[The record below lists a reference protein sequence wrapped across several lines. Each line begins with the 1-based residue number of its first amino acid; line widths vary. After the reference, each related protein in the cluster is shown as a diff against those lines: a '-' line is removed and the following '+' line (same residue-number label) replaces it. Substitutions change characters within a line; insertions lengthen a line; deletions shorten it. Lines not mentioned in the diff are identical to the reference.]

1 MGVIPTRWVAL
12 VVLLLALIV
21 GAGWGVRQYGNSRVA
36 AQELSTV
43 KEAVSEAVAEQKA
56 AVKVDVAQAAQR
68 RSLSDSVASPG
79 IRKEKDEQ
87 DRLQSLDPVVRLGV
101 LNDRVARANAAIAS
115 AGILP
120 DEVR

>member
-12 VVLLLALIV
+12 AVLLLALLV

-56 AVKVDVAQAAQR
+56 AVKVDVAQAEQR
-68 RSLSDSVASPG
+68 RALRDSVQSPG

-87 DRLQSLDPVVRLGV
+87 DRLQSLDPAVRLSV
-101 LNDRVARANAAIAS
+101 LNDRIARANAAIAA
-115 AGILP
+115 AGVLP
-120 DEVR
+120 DSVQ

>member
-12 VVLLLALIV
+12 AVLLLALLV

-87 DRLQSLDPVVRLGV
+87 DRLQSLDPAVRLGV

>member
-1 MGVIPTRWVAL
+1 MGLIPSRLVAL
-12 VVLLLALIV
+12 AVVLVAFVAVL
-21 GAGWGVRQYGNSRVA
+21 WFGVHQYGNSRVA

-43 KEAVSEAVAEQKA
+43 KEAVSEAVVEQKT

-68 RSLSDSVASPG
+68 RSLSDAVQSPG

-87 DRLQSLDPVVRLGV
+87 DRLMSLDPVVRLGV

-120 DEVR
+120 DEVQ

>member
-1 MGVIPTRWVAL
+1 MRWVAL
-12 VVLLLALIV
+12 AVLLLALLV
-21 GAGWGVRQYGNSRVA
+21 GAGWGIRQYGNSRVA

-87 DRLQSLDPVVRLGV
+87 DRLQSLDPAVRLGV
-101 LNDRVARANAAIAS
+101 LNDRVARANAAVAS